1 MRNTKTLDQNNLKA
15 LESISKLLTNGDL
28 YKARKFL
35 LEYQDKYPGTNS
47 FICNSI
53 EARLIGY
60 EGDFDEAISVFKS
73 VLNQKRKSNNFSESI
88 YYLMILL
95 LKQGRY
101 DEAYHYCNMIDYK
114 ELENKPARFT
124 TNTIRT
130 YNFLKKE
137 LNLDSDVYDIESYS
151 MLQLYYYSNYLAK
164 EHIYEKH
171 NIDTNVDIEYSHY
184 SFNMNYETFERLYSI
199 INSTLPYAERTFE
212 YTCGDIYYFRVK
224 DVGVNLQE
232 GFSTDILKVITN
244 NGSFEIVSMF
254 PEKNQKNSNRV
265 INDIITEPI
274 VEYHSIKKRKVV
286 SQIDKFNSRYS
297 LQK

>member
-28 YKARKFL
+28 YKAKKFL
-35 LEYQDKYPGTNS
+35 LEYQDKYPGINS
-47 FICNSI
+47 FICNSL

-60 EGDFDEAISVFKS
+60 EGDFDKAISVFKS
-73 VLNQKRKSNNFSESI
+73 VLNQKRKSKNVSESI

-101 DEAYHYCNMIDYK
+101 DEAYYYCNMIDYK
-114 ELENKPARFT
+114 EFENRPLRFI
-124 TNTIRT
+124 TNTKRT
-130 YNFLKKE
+130 YNFLKRE
-137 LNLDSDVYDIESYS
+137 LIFDEDVYDVNSYS
-151 MLQLYYYSNYLAK
+151 MMQLYYYSNYLAK

-212 YTCGDIYYFRVK
+212 YTCGDIYYFRIK

-265 INDIITEPI
+265 INDIIIEPI
-274 VEYHSIKKRKVV
+274 VEYHSTKKRKVV